1 MASQFS
7 KNNERNN
14 KMIKIVVFDCGYGG
28 EFFADRFEE
37 EIPVVDLIRVIDWRH
52 AEQHLNSI
60 RESRNL
66 AEEALRPYIN
76 KVDLI
81 ILANHLLSI
90 TSLKYFKR
98 KYPKQ
103 KFIGF
108 SLKMPDTFVQRDTL
122 IITTKAVTKTME
134 YHGFLFRLKRK
145 VKTITVDTWPS
156 KIDDGELTDE
166 EISETIS
173 TFTQKKHIHPEEI
186 ILGNAQLED
195 IIASIRKIFG
205 HNLKIYSSFNDTIRE
220 ACKTLHIR
228 GSVTKKN

>member
-173 TFTQKKHIHPEEI
+173 AFTQKKHIHPEEI

>member
-1 MASQFS
+1 
-7 KNNERNN
+7 
-14 KMIKIVVFDCGYGG
+14 MIKIVVFDCGYGG

-37 EIPVVDLIRVIDWRH
+37 EIPVVDITRVIDWRH
-52 AEQHLNSI
+52 AEQYLNSI
-60 RESRNL
+60 KDSRVL
-66 AEEALRPYIN
+66 AEAALRPYIN

-90 TSLKYFKR
+90 TSLKYFRR

-103 KFIGF
+103 RFVGF
-108 SLKMPDTFVQRDTL
+108 SLKTPDTFIQRDTL
-122 IITTKAVTKTME
+122 MITTKAVTRTME

-145 VKTITVDTWPS
+145 IKTITVDTWPL

-173 TFTQKKHIHPEEI
+173 AFTKKKHIQPEEI

-195 IIASIRKIFG
+195 ITPDLRKLFG
-205 HNLKIYSSFNDTIRE
+205 HNLKIYSSFNDTIRD
-220 ACKTLHIR
+220 ACKLLHIR
-228 GSVTKKN
+228 GGINKKD

>member
-1 MASQFS
+1 
-7 KNNERNN
+7 
-14 KMIKIVVFDCGYGG
+14 MIKIVVFDCGYGG

-173 TFTQKKHIHPEEI
+173 AFTQKKHIHPEEI

>member
-1 MASQFS
+1 
-7 KNNERNN
+7 
-14 KMIKIVVFDCGYGG
+14 MIKIVVFDCGYGG
-28 EFFADRFEE
+28 EFFADRFED
-37 EIPVVDLIRVIDWRH
+37 EIPVVDIIRVIDWRH
-52 AEQHLNSI
+52 AEQYLNSI
-60 RESRNL
+60 KDSRVL
-66 AEEALRPYIN
+66 AEAALRPYIN

-90 TSLKYFKR
+90 TSLKYFRR

-103 KFIGF
+103 KFVGF
-108 SLKMPDTFVQRDTL
+108 SLKTPDTFIQRDTL
-122 IITTKAVTKTME
+122 MITTKAVTRTME

-145 VKTITVDTWPS
+145 IKTITVDTWPL

-173 TFTQKKHIHPEEI
+173 AFIKKKHIQPEEI

-195 IIASIRKIFG
+195 ITSDLRKLFG

-220 ACKTLHIR
+220 ACKLLHIR
-228 GSVTKKN
+228 GGINKKD

>member
-1 MASQFS
+1 
-7 KNNERNN
+7 
-14 KMIKIVVFDCGYGG
+14 MIKIVVFDCGYGG

-37 EIPVVDLIRVIDWRH
+37 EIPVVDIIRVIDWRH
-52 AEQHLNSI
+52 AEQYLNSI
-60 RESRNL
+60 KDSRVL
-66 AEEALRPYIN
+66 AEAALRPYIN

-90 TSLKYFKR
+90 TSLKYFRR

-103 KFIGF
+103 KFVGF
-108 SLKMPDTFVQRDTL
+108 SLKTPDTFIQRDTL
-122 IITTKAVTKTME
+122 MITTKAVTRTME

-145 VKTITVDTWPS
+145 IKTITVDTWPL

-173 TFTQKKHIHPEEI
+173 AFIKKKHIQPEEI

-195 IIASIRKIFG
+195 ITSDLRKLFG

-220 ACKTLHIR
+220 ACKLLHIR
-228 GSVTKKN
+228 GGINKKD

>member
-1 MASQFS
+1 
-7 KNNERNN
+7 
-14 KMIKIVVFDCGYGG
+14 MIKIVIFDCGYGG
-28 EFFADRFEE
+28 EFFADRLEE
-37 EIPVVDLIRVIDWRH
+37 EIPIVETIRVIDWRH
-52 AEQHLNSI
+52 AEQYLTSTKD
-60 RESRNL
+60 SRVL

-103 KFIGF
+103 QFVGF
-108 SLKMPDTFVQRDTL
+108 SLKTPDTFIQRDTI
-122 IITTKAVTKTME
+122 IITTKAITRTME

-145 VKTITVDTWPS
+145 VKTITVDTWPL

-166 EISETIS
+166 EISATIS
-173 TFTQKKHIHPEEI
+173 EFAEKKHIHPEEI

-195 IIASIRKIFG
+195 IKPDLRKIFG
-205 HNLKIYSSFNDTIRE
+205 HNLKVYSSFDDTIRE
-220 ACKTLHIR
+220 ACKVLHIR
-228 GSVTKKN
+228 GAVGKKD